1 MLEKNQFLIYL
12 AENGALTR
20 QIELSTTK
28 MANDLGSSQQTIS
41 RKLIELENDGL
52 IARIPSIRGVKIL
65 ILSKGCAEIKEIYFK
80 LKSVFGEKK
89 SYLCGTVISG
99 LGEGSYYVALEGYK
113 DQFLKKLNYIP
124 FDGTLNVKADYVE
137 FKHFI
142 SNQRKIIIDGFKSQN
157 RTFGAITAYL
167 VSIEGINAAIIV
179 PERTSH
185 DKDIIEVISKVKFRS
200 KLNLNDGDLI
210 KINGI

>member
-65 ILSKGCAEIKEIYFK
+65 ILSKGCAEIKEIYLPYRA
-80 LKSVFGEKK
+80 LK
-89 SYLCGTVISG
+89 I
-99 LGEGSYYVALEGYK
+99 
-113 DQFLKKLNYIP
+113 
-124 FDGTLNVKADYVE
+124 
-137 FKHFI
+137 
-142 SNQRKIIIDGFKSQN
+142 
-157 RTFGAITAYL
+157 
-167 VSIEGINAAIIV
+167 
-179 PERTSH
+179 
-185 DKDIIEVISKVKFRS
+185 
-200 KLNLNDGDLI
+200 
-210 KINGI
+210 